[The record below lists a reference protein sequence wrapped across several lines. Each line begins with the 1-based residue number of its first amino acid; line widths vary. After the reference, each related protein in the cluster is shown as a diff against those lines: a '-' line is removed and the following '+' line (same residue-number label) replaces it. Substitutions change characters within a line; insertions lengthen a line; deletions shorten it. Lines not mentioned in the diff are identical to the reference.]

1 MLELTSTQLN
11 LQHATFEKRQTMEL
25 FMDAIKAVY
34 PIVSEDW
41 GILQHVIHTGHKK
54 LQALLYGSDLL

>member
-1 MLELTSTQLN
+1 
-11 LQHATFEKRQTMEL
+11 MEL

-41 GILQHVIHTGHKK
+41 GILQQVIHTGDKQI
-54 LQALLYGSDLL
+54 QAHLYGSDLL